1 MTSKAVVLSQLWLVL
16 FQKNQILT
24 RLWGKTCYCRK
35 LPCQMES
42 PNPFWLDFVTQSC
55 FEAPGDLQVKLE
67 VVQMINVNSPI
78 MVMGHLYSWQKNE
91 NQIVSLSYRC
101 HCSSLSNVVFL
112 DPCPMEI
119 PIKSSV
125 SWAFFPG
132 MVDVYMYLEL
142 KEPFFPGK
150 FFFCPNLC
158 KNCPSVQ
165 KGPKIGFFSFL

>member
-101 HCSSLSNVVFL
+101 HCSSLSNVVFG
-112 DPCPMEI
+112 PMPYGDSHKI
-119 PIKSSV
+119 IRQLGI
-125 SWAFFPG
+125 FPRNG
-132 MVDVYMYLEL
+132 WCIYVLGIERAL
-142 KEPFFPGK
+142 FSRKILFCLPK
-150 FFFCPNLC
+150 F
-158 KNCPSVQ
+158 VQ
-165 KGPKIGFFSFL
+165 KLSKCPKRPQNRFF